1 MPSSLLDICPLI
13 KRDTS
18 ITDFPLFIDMGAHFA
33 NPACPLCVG
42 SLTSDSVEN
51 MWNNTKIVEDQGVSL
66 YAHAKAALPAGAG
79 CAANLL
85 ILGGKFGDPVGVRTR
100 DTLIKS

>member
-13 KRDTS
+13 ERDTS

-42 SLTSDSVEN
+42 SLTSDSVER
-51 MWNNTKIVEDQGVSL
+51 MWNNTKIVEDQGVSFC
-66 YAHAKAALPAGAG
+66 AHAKAALPVVTG
-79 CAANLL
+79 CAANLM
-85 ILGGKFGDPVGVRTR
+85 ILFGKSGDPAGIRTQGH
-100 DTLIKS
+100 LIKS

>member
-1 MPSSLLDICPLI
+1 
-13 KRDTS
+13 
-18 ITDFPLFIDMGAHFA
+18 
-33 NPACPLCVG
+33 
-42 SLTSDSVEN
+42 
-51 MWNNTKIVEDQGVSL
+51 MWNNTKIVEDQGVSF

-100 DTLIKS
+100 DTLIKSQVLYHLSYGLTGRVCRGATHAGQ

>member
-13 KRDTS
+13 ERDAP
-18 ITDFPLFIDMGAHFA
+18 ITDFPFFIDMGAHFA
-33 NPACPLCVG
+33 NPACPICVG
-42 SLTSDSVEN
+42 SLTLSSVSR
-51 MWNNTKIVEDQGVSL
+51 MCLSTKIVVDQGVSFCT
-66 YAHAKAALPAGAG
+66 HAKAALPAGAG

-85 ILGGKFGDPVGVRTR
+85 ILGRKVGDPGGDRIH

>member
-13 KRDTS
+13 ERDTL
-18 ITDFPLFIDMGAHFA
+18 ITDFPFFIDMGAHFA

-42 SLTSDSVEN
+42 SLTSDSVER
-51 MWNNTKIVEDQGVSL
+51 MWNNTKIVEDQGVSFC
-66 YAHAKAALPAGAG
+66 AHAKAASPAGTG

-85 ILGGKFGDPVGVRTR
+85 ILEGDLVIPLGFEPRAT
-100 DTLIKS
+100 